1 MFVDTHAHVYNET
14 YDDVEEVIKNA
25 KEAGIFKII
34 NCGESVNSSKEVVS
48 LCKNNDAFLCTVGI
62 HPEYAN
68 KTTEK
73 DINKIEKLL
82 QTGIPIAVGEIGLD
96 YHYEDLDKEKQKD
109 LFKKQLDLAAKYK
122 LPIILHNREATN
134 DIITILKEYKLKGI
148 FHCFS
153 GSKET
158 AKEIIEMGYYL
169 GIGGLITFKNCKL
182 IDLLKEIGIDNIVL
196 ETDCPFLTPEPF
208 RKYKNEP
215 KYIKN
220 IAEFIEINVK
230 INIENLAYITNRNI
244 DRIFDIKL

>member
-1 MFVDTHAHVYNET
+1 MFVDTHAHVYSET

-182 IDLLKEIGIDNIVL
+182 IDSLKEIGIDNIVL

-208 RKYKNEP
+208 RKYKNKP

>member
-1 MFVDTHAHVYNET
+1 MFVDTHAHVYSET

>member
-182 IDLLKEIGIDNIVL
+182 IDSLKEIGIDNIVL